1 MTNQSIFTAYLLS
14 WIKSLTMLGSVM
26 TASNANIAMSNLSLL
41 PILVMASGIKTE
53 RDYAKNVTTPTLKK
67 EMSVA
72 SARRAMK
79 EILSCVTYVCHVST
93 FPQPEP
99 TQARLGLLGG
109 CDTLLMYCNSSL
121 GFN

>member
-1 MTNQSIFTAYLLS
+1 
-14 WIKSLTMLGSVM
+14 MLGSVM

-79 EILSCVTYVCHVST
+79 EILSCVTYVAVGTVHLV
-93 FPQPEP
+93 P
-99 TQARLGLLGG
+99 A
-109 CDTLLMYCNSSL
+109 LMKLN
-121 GFN
+121 FKT